1 VADLSRRVGTR
12 RLAIRVQGD
21 YPDAYQSLIA
31 MGARVRWTDLRMSA
45 LGWQETPA
53 IEGLVLS
60 NWEI

>member
-1 VADLSRRVGTR
+1 
-12 RLAIRVQGD
+12 VQGD